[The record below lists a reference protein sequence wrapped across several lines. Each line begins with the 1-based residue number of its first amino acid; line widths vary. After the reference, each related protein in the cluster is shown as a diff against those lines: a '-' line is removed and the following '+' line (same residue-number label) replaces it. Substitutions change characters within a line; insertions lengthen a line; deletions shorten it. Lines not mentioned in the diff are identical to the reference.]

1 MYHNHRYTT
10 KKQNQFAVQR
20 LKKKK
25 RKKKEDKCYD
35 TASTRIKNMEEIF
48 QAAYHVGKIPQLYTR
63 LPQENVYTEG
73 NFLYKLPT
81 LHCCSEHSLDRL
93 SQPTNQIT

>member
-1 MYHNHRYTT
+1 MQY
-10 KKQNQFAVQR
+10 KDE
-20 LKKKK
+20 KKKK
-25 RKKKEDKCYD
+25 KERKKKEDKCYD
-35 TASTRIKNMEEIF
+35 TASTRIKNKEEIF

-73 NFLYKLPT
+73 NFLYKLHT
-81 LHCCSEHSLDRL
+81 LHCCLEHSLDRL